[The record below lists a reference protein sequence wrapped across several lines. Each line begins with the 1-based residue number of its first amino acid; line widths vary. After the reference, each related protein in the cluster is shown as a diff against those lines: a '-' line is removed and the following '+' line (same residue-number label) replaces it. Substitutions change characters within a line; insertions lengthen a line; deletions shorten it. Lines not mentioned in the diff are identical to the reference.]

1 MSVLSYFGRIPD
13 FPLNYSLYNTKIV
26 HNLLSSHLKQKQH
39 DMKIINLSENNSIL
53 NSFIAEI
60 RDVNIQN
67 DSMRFRRNIER
78 IGEIMAY
85 EISKELSYEN
95 VTIQTPNSEAVQSLP
110 TDNVVLGTILRA
122 GLPLHTGFHNYF
134 DRAGNAFVSAYRKYT
149 SENEFDVIVEYL
161 ASPNLDGKTLILVDP
176 MLATGISADLSYRAL
191 LTKGTPA
198 KMIFASVIASQQ
210 AVDYAISHFPEDTI
224 LYCAAIDPILN
235 EHAYIVPGLGDAG
248 DLCFGVKE

>member
-13 FPLNYSLYNTKIV
+13 FPLNYSLYNTKII
-26 HNLLSSHLKQKQH
+26 HNLLSSHLKQKQY

-60 RDVNIQN
+60 RDVNVQN

-198 KMIFASVIASQQ
+198 KMIFASVIASQK